1 MFDAVSGHRDGFP
14 TSCPGSALYALL
26 PRIRAAAVSIGLPK
40 IWAPRHEPNLHR
52 IAPDAALPMLM
63 RTKFSHLTP
72 FTLAIRAPGGHV
84 VARRRHTNRHIR
96 WTWPGRAGVLPGGTY
111 TWTISAPGAREFSG
125 VLGALP
131 LWGLRAP
138 PDGFAATRG
147 SVTSG
152 NLADLTHPDG
162 STVDLAPAGGDPR
175 TELVADF
182 GIATTR
188 PVALA
193 GTLAGA
199 SVAATGGGP
208 VDIAL
213 WDFGSSS
220 WVPAGSCTGAAGRSC
235 KVRVAAAGHTFASWD
250 SGSSEARMRARY
262 TFPGAAGVDAVH
274 ALLNG

>member
-1 MFDAVSGHRDGFP
+1 
-14 TSCPGSALYALL
+14 
-26 PRIRAAAVSIGLPK
+26 
-40 IWAPRHEPNLHR
+40 
-52 IAPDAALPMLM
+52 
-63 RTKFSHLTP
+63 
-72 FTLAIRAPGGHV
+72 
-84 VARRRHTNRHIR
+84 
-96 WTWPGRAGVLPGGTY
+96 
-111 TWTISAPGAREFSG
+111 
-125 VLGALP
+125 
-131 LWGLRAP
+131 
-138 PDGFAATRG
+138 
-147 SVTSG
+147 
-152 NLADLTHPDG
+152 
-162 STVDLAPAGGDPR
+162 
-175 TELVADF
+175 VADF

-220 WVPAGSCTGAAGRSC
+220 WVDAGWCTGAPGRSC